1 MFGIAY
7 LRGHRDSKP
16 LKGGPGTGG
25 SPIGPN
31 ALCHVR
37 DSLTSISLCLIIF
50 NCIYSLTT
58 ITSYATIE
66 LSIQA
71 MRVTTA
77 RLVDKPLKGDCMKAT
92 TVKLSAATVSNIS
105 AWANKSLTTDK
116 AKVKAIDSMHADGVT
131 AAMLLA
137 PAKGESTALFDSVK
151 VSIVLGF
158 TASVQTLLKK
168 DTKGLSDAQKI
179 EKRNWQQQ
187 IGSKMKDLRNALTRR
202 EAKVKAEMEGSDG
215 AGSDKASWES
225 TKRTVLA
232 DMIKQAQGKEASTIN
247 NIAMFIKDLQSA
259 LARIPASA

>member
-1 MFGIAY
+1 
-7 LRGHRDSKP
+7 
-16 LKGGPGTGG
+16 
-25 SPIGPN
+25 
-31 ALCHVR
+31 
-37 DSLTSISLCLIIF
+37 
-50 NCIYSLTT
+50 
-58 ITSYATIE
+58 
-66 LSIQA
+66 
-71 MRVTTA
+71 
-77 RLVDKPLKGDCMKAT
+77 MKAT

-179 EKRNWQQQ
+179 EKRTWQQQ

-259 LARIPASA
+259 LARIPATA